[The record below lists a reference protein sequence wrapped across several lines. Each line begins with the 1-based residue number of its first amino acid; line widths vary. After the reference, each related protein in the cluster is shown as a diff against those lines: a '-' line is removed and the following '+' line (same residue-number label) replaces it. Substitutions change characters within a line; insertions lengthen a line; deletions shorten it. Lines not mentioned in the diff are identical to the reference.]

1 MFLLSTEEINMTR
14 NEYIKSFNSV
24 IDDKVKPMSSQNSLI
39 SIINQWLNNT
49 DASIVSSGKFIHEVR
64 EISSRTD
71 KEDIKK
77 TFKGSRLLSYLVNRD
92 ILSKFGKEIKRTK
105 DVVGYNWFGD
115 VNSYHLNNKEDPEN
129 IFTRRWI
136 SNFRLFKGQI
146 LKSASKLC
154 YGDYRQIHPL
164 ASDMIIVKEYELDK
178 NKVAIFVNYGFFTP
192 NANQKNINKFF
203 SIAST
208 ITYQLEA
215 ALGCMETVKSI
226 HTYPFK
232 NMCGW
237 EGYKIIISLR
247 EVKHTYSPTDKEI
260 YQQKCDEIVNTPKEE
275 TTLEELMEC
284 LDDSPEPIEIRPEV
298 IALEKAYKEVLEI
311 SNKAQ
316 KEYEKAKRI
325 WEESVNRLDRLEQAL
340 QLIK

>member
-1 MFLLSTEEINMTR
+1 MTR

-146 LKSASKLC
+146 LKSAFKLC

-247 EVKHTYSPTDKEI
+247 EVKRAYSPTDKEI
-260 YQQKCDEIVNTPKEE
+260 YQQKCEEIVNTPKEE

-284 LDDSPEPIEIRPEV
+284 LDDSPEPVEIRPEV
-298 IALEKAYKEVLEI
+298 IALEKAYKEALEI

-316 KEYEKAKRI
+316 KEYEKTKRI

>member
-1 MFLLSTEEINMTR
+1 MTR

-24 IDDKVKPMSSQNSLI
+24 IDDKVKPMSSQNSVL
-39 SIINQWLNNT
+39 SIVNQWLNNI
-49 DASIVSSGKFIHEVR
+49 DVSIVSSSRFIHEVR

-71 KEDIKK
+71 KDDIKK

-247 EVKHTYSPTDKEI
+247 EVKRTYSPTDKEI

>member
-1 MFLLSTEEINMTR
+1 MTR
-14 NEYIKSFNSV
+14 NEYIKSFNNV
-24 IDDKVKPMSSQNSLI
+24 IDNKVMPIPLFGQNSVL
-39 SIINQWLNNT
+39 SIINQWLNNI

-64 EISSRTD
+64 EISSRTNKD
-71 KEDIKK
+71 GIKK

-164 ASDMIIVKEYELDK
+164 AADMITIKEYELDK
-178 NKVAIFVNYGFFTP
+178 NKVAIFINYGFFTP
-192 NANQKNINKFF
+192 EANQKNINKFF
-203 SIAST
+203 SIASD
-208 ITYQLEA
+208 ITRQLET
-215 ALGCMETVKSI
+215 ALLCMETVENI
-226 HTYPFK
+226 HTCPFK
-232 NMCGW
+232 NICGW
-237 EGYKIIISLR
+237 EGYKIVVSLR
-247 EVKHTYSPTDKEI
+247 EVKCAYSPTDKEI

-298 IALEKAYKEVLEI
+298 IALEKAYKEALEI
-311 SNKAQ
+311 SNKAH
-316 KEYEKAKRI
+316 KEYEQAKRI

>member
-24 IDDKVKPMSSQNSLI
+24 IDDKVKPMSSKNSVI
-39 SIINQWLNNT
+39 FIINQWLNNT

-71 KEDIKK
+71 KDDIKK

-115 VNSYHLNNKEDPEN
+115 VNSYHLNKEDPEN

-164 ASDMIIVKEYELDK
+164 ASDMIIVKEYELDE

-215 ALGCMETVKSI
+215 VLGCMETVENI

-232 NMCGW
+232 NICGW
-237 EGYKIIISLR
+237 EGYKIVVSLR
-247 EVKHTYSPTDKEI
+247 EVKCAYSLTDKEI

-275 TTLEELMEC
+275 TTLEELIEC
-284 LDDSPEPIEIRPEV
+284 LDDSPEPVEIRPEV

-316 KEYEKAKRI
+316 KEYEQAKRI

>member
-1 MFLLSTEEINMTR
+1 MTR

-24 IDDKVKPMSSQNSLI
+24 IDDKVKPMSSKNSVI

-64 EISSRTD
+64 EISSRVD
-71 KEDIKK
+71 KDDIKK

-115 VNSYHLNNKEDPEN
+115 VNSYHLNKEAPEN
-129 IFTRRWI
+129 IFTRHWI

-164 ASDMIIVKEYELDK
+164 ASDMIIVKEYELDE

-208 ITYQLEA
+208 ITYQLKA
-215 ALGCMETVKSI
+215 VLGCMETVENI

-232 NMCGW
+232 NICGW
-237 EGYKIIISLR
+237 EGYKIVVSLR
-247 EVKHTYSPTDKEI
+247 EVKCTYSPTSKEI

-284 LDDSPEPIEIRPEV
+284 LDDSPEPVEIRPEV

-316 KEYEKAKRI
+316 KEYEQAKRI

>member
-24 IDDKVKPMSSQNSLI
+24 IDDKVKTVSSQNSVI

-49 DASIVSSGKFIHEVR
+49 DASIVSSSKFIHEVHK
-64 EISSRTD
+64 ISSREYKD
-71 KEDIKK
+71 DIKE
-77 TFKGSRLLSYLVNRD
+77 TFKGSRLLSYLVNQD
-92 ILSKFGKEIKRTK
+92 ILGKFGKEIKRTK

-129 IFTRRWI
+129 IFTRRWV
-136 SNFRLFKGQI
+136 SNFRLFKKQI

-154 YGDYRQIHPL
+154 YGDYRQIHPW
-164 ASDMIIVKEYELDK
+164 ASDMIIIKEYELDK
-178 NKVAIFVNYGFFTP
+178 NKAAIFVNYEFFTP
-192 NANQKNINKFF
+192 EANQKNINKFF
-203 SIAST
+203 SIASD
-208 ITYQLEA
+208 ITRQLET
-215 ALGCMETVKSI
+215 ALLCMETVENI

-232 NMCGW
+232 NICGW
-237 EGYKIIISLR
+237 EGYKIVVSLR
-247 EVKHTYSPTDKEI
+247 EVKCAYSPTDKEI
-260 YQQKCDEIVNTPKEE
+260 YQQKCEEIVNTPKEE
-275 TTLEELMEC
+275 TTLEHLIEC
-284 LDDSPEPIEIRPEV
+284 LDDSPEPVEIRPEV

-316 KEYEKAKRI
+316 KEYEQAKRI
-325 WEESVNRLDRLEQAL
+325 WEESVNRLNRLEQAL

>member
-1 MFLLSTEEINMTR
+1 MTR

-24 IDDKVKPMSSQNSLI
+24 IDDKVKPMSSKNSVI

-64 EISSRTD
+64 EISSRVD
-71 KEDIKK
+71 KDDIKK

-115 VNSYHLNNKEDPEN
+115 VNSYHLNKEAPEN

-164 ASDMIIVKEYELDK
+164 ASDMIIVKEYELDE

-208 ITYQLEA
+208 ITYQLKA
-215 ALGCMETVKSI
+215 VLGCMETVENI

-232 NMCGW
+232 NICGW
-237 EGYKIIISLR
+237 EGYKIVVSLR
-247 EVKHTYSPTDKEI
+247 EVKCTYSPTSKEI

-284 LDDSPEPIEIRPEV
+284 LDDSPEPVEIRPEV

-316 KEYEKAKRI
+316 KEYEQAKRI

>member
-1 MFLLSTEEINMTR
+1 MFLLSNEEINMTR

-24 IDDKVKPMSSQNSLI
+24 IDDKAIPMFGQNIVL
-39 SIINQWLNNT
+39 SIINQWLNSV
-49 DASIVSSGKFIHEVR
+49 DASIVSSTKFIHEIR
-64 EISSRTD
+64 KISSRVD
-71 KEDIKK
+71 KDVIKK
-77 TFKGSRLLSYLVNRD
+77 TFKESRLLSYLVNRD
-92 ILSKFGKEIKRTK
+92 ILGNFGKEIKRTK

-164 ASDMIIVKEYELDK
+164 ASDMIIVKEYELDE

-208 ITYQLEA
+208 ITYQLKA
-215 ALGCMETVKSI
+215 VLGCMETVENI

-232 NMCGW
+232 NICGW
-237 EGYKIIISLR
+237 EGYKIVVSLR
-247 EVKHTYSPTDKEI
+247 EVKCTYSPTSKEI

-275 TTLEELMEC
+275 TTLEELMDN
-284 LDDSPEPIEIRPEV
+284 LDDSPEPVEIRPEV

-316 KEYEKAKRI
+316 KEYEQAKKI

>member
-1 MFLLSTEEINMTR
+1 MTR

-24 IDDKVKPMSSQNSLI
+24 IDDKVKPVFSQNSVI

-64 EISSRTD
+64 EISSRVD
-71 KEDIKK
+71 KDDIKK

-115 VNSYHLNNKEDPEN
+115 VNSYHLNKEAPEN

-164 ASDMIIVKEYELDK
+164 ASDMIIVKEYELDE

-208 ITYQLEA
+208 ITYQLKA
-215 ALGCMETVKSI
+215 VLGCMETVENI

-232 NMCGW
+232 NICGW
-237 EGYKIIISLR
+237 EGYKIVVSLR
-247 EVKHTYSPTDKEI
+247 EVKCTYSPTSKEI

-284 LDDSPEPIEIRPEV
+284 LDDSPEPVEIRPEV

-316 KEYEKAKRI
+316 KEYEQAKRI

>member
-1 MFLLSTEEINMTR
+1 MTR

-24 IDDKVKPMSSQNSLI
+24 IDDKVKPVFSQNSVI

-71 KEDIKK
+71 KDDIKK

-136 SNFRLFKGQI
+136 SNFRLFKKQI

-154 YGDYRQIHPL
+154 YGDYRQIHPW
-164 ASDMIIVKEYELDK
+164 ASDMIIIKEYELDK
-178 NKVAIFVNYGFFTP
+178 NKAAIFVNYEFFTP
-192 NANQKNINKFF
+192 EANQKNINKFF
-203 SIAST
+203 SIASD
-208 ITYQLEA
+208 ITRQLET
-215 ALGCMETVKSI
+215 ALLCMETVKSI

-247 EVKHTYSPTDKEI
+247 EVKCACSPTDKEI

-284 LDDSPEPIEIRPEV
+284 LDDSPEPVEIRPEV

-316 KEYEKAKRI
+316 KEYEQAKRI

>member
-1 MFLLSTEEINMTR
+1 MTR

-24 IDDKVKPMSSQNSLI
+24 IDDKVKPMSSQNSVL
-39 SIINQWLNNT
+39 SIINQWLNNI
-49 DASIVSSGKFIHEVR
+49 DVSIVSSSRFIHEVR

-71 KEDIKK
+71 KDDIKK

-247 EVKHTYSPTDKEI
+247 EVKRTYSPTDKEI

-284 LDDSPEPIEIRPEV
+284 LDDSPEPIEVRPEV

>member
-24 IDDKVKPMSSQNSLI
+24 IDDKVKPKSSQNSVL
-39 SIINQWLNNT
+39 SIINQWLNNI
-49 DASIVSSGKFIHEVR
+49 DVSIVSSSRFIHEVR

-71 KEDIKK
+71 KDDIKK

-92 ILSKFGKEIKRTK
+92 ILGKFGKEIKRTK

-164 ASDMIIVKEYELDK
+164 ASDMVIVKEYELDK

-247 EVKHTYSPTDKEI
+247 EVKRTYSPTDKEI

-275 TTLEELMEC
+275 TTLEELMDN
-284 LDDSPEPIEIRPEV
+284 LDDSPKPVEIRPEV

>member
-1 MFLLSTEEINMTR
+1 MTR

-24 IDDKVKPMSSQNSLI
+24 IDDKVIPLFGQNSVL
-39 SIINQWLNNT
+39 SIINQWLNNI

-71 KEDIKK
+71 KDAIKK

-92 ILSKFGKEIKRTK
+92 ILGNFGKEIKRTK

-164 ASDMIIVKEYELDK
+164 ASDMIIVKEYELDE

-215 ALGCMETVKSI
+215 VLGCMETVENI

-232 NMCGW
+232 NICGW
-237 EGYKIIISLR
+237 EGYKIVVSLR
-247 EVKHTYSPTDKEI
+247 EVKCTYSPTSKEI

-284 LDDSPEPIEIRPEV
+284 LDDSPEPVEIRPEV

-316 KEYEKAKRI
+316 KEYEQAKKI

>member
-14 NEYIKSFNSV
+14 NEYIKSFNNV
-24 IDDKVKPMSSQNSLI
+24 IDDKVKPMSSQNSVI

-49 DASIVSSGKFIHEVR
+49 DASIVSSSKFIHEVR

-71 KEDIKK
+71 KDDIKK
-77 TFKGSRLLSYLVNRD
+77 TFKGSRLLSYLVNQD
-92 ILSKFGKEIKRTK
+92 ILGKFGKEIKRTK

-136 SNFRLFKGQI
+136 SNFRLFKKQI

-154 YGDYRQIHPL
+154 YGDYRQIHPW
-164 ASDMIIVKEYELDK
+164 ASDMIIIKEYELDK
-178 NKVAIFVNYGFFTP
+178 NKAAIFVNYEFFTP
-192 NANQKNINKFF
+192 EANQKNINKFF
-203 SIAST
+203 SIASD
-208 ITYQLEA
+208 ITRQLET
-215 ALGCMETVKSI
+215 ALLCMETVENI

-232 NMCGW
+232 NVCGW
-237 EGYKIIISLR
+237 EGYKIVVSLR
-247 EVKHTYSPTDKEI
+247 EVKCAYSLTDKEI
-260 YQQKCDEIVNTPKEE
+260 YQQKCEEIVNTPKEE
-275 TTLEELMEC
+275 TTLEELMDN
-284 LDDSPEPIEIRPEV
+284 LDDSPESVEIRPEV
-298 IALEKAYKEVLEI
+298 IALEKAYKEALEI

-316 KEYEKAKRI
+316 KEYEQAKRI

>member
-1 MFLLSTEEINMTR
+1 MTR

-24 IDDKVKPMSSQNSLI
+24 IDDKAIPMFGQNSVL
-39 SIINQWLNNT
+39 SIINQWLNSV
-49 DASIVSSGKFIHEVR
+49 DASIVSSTKFIHEIR
-64 EISSRTD
+64 KISSRVD
-71 KEDIKK
+71 KDVIKK
-77 TFKGSRLLSYLVNRD
+77 TFKESRLLSYLVNRD
-92 ILSKFGKEIKRTK
+92 ILGNFGKEIKRTK

-136 SNFRLFKGQI
+136 SNFRLFKKQI

-164 ASDMIIVKEYELDK
+164 ASDMIIIKEYELDK
-178 NKVAIFVNYGFFTP
+178 NKVSIFVNYGFFTP
-192 NANQKNINKFF
+192 ETNQKNINKFF

-208 ITYQLEA
+208 ITRQLET
-215 ALGCMETVKSI
+215 ALLCMETVENI

-232 NMCGW
+232 NICGW
-237 EGYKIIISLR
+237 EGYKLVISLR
-247 EVKHTYSPTDKEI
+247 EVKCAYSPTSKEI

-298 IALEKAYKEVLEI
+298 IALEKAYKEVLE
-311 SNKAQ
+311 
-316 KEYEKAKRI
+316 
-325 WEESVNRLDRLEQAL
+325 
-340 QLIK
+340 

>member
-1 MFLLSTEEINMTR
+1 MTR

-24 IDDKVKPMSSQNSLI
+24 IDDKVKPMSSKNSVI

-49 DASIVSSGKFIHEVR
+49 NASIVSSGKFIHEVR

-71 KEDIKK
+71 KDDIKK

-92 ILSKFGKEIKRTK
+92 IFSKFGKEIKRTK

-164 ASDMIIVKEYELDK
+164 ASDMIIVKEYELDE

-215 ALGCMETVKSI
+215 VLGCMETVENI

-232 NMCGW
+232 NICGW
-237 EGYKIIISLR
+237 EGYKIVVSLR
-247 EVKHTYSPTDKEI
+247 EVKCTYSPTSKEI

-298 IALEKAYKEVLEI
+298 IALEKAYKEALEI

>member
-1 MFLLSTEEINMTR
+1 MYKR
-14 NEYIKSFNSV
+14 
-24 IDDKVKPMSSQNSLI
+24 Q
-39 SIINQWLNNT
+39 
-49 DASIVSSGKFIHEVR
+49 
-64 EISSRTD
+64 
-71 KEDIKK
+71 
-77 TFKGSRLLSYLVNRD
+77 
-92 ILSKFGKEIKRTK
+92 ILGNFGKEIKRTK

-115 VNSYHLNNKEDPEN
+115 VNSYHLNKEDPEN

-164 ASDMIIVKEYELDK
+164 ASDMIIVKEYELDE

-208 ITYQLEA
+208 ITRQLET
-215 ALGCMETVKSI
+215 ALLCMETVENI

-232 NMCGW
+232 NICGW
-237 EGYKIIISLR
+237 EGYKIVISLR
-247 EVKHTYSPTDKEI
+247 EVKCAYSPTDKEI
-260 YQQKCDEIVNTPKEE
+260 YQQKCEEIVNTPKEE
-275 TTLEELMEC
+275 TTLEELMNN
-284 LDDSPEPIEIRPEV
+284 LDDSPEPVEIRPEV

-316 KEYEKAKRI
+316 KEYEQAKRI

>member
-1 MFLLSTEEINMTR
+1 MTR

-24 IDDKVKPMSSQNSLI
+24 IDDKVKPMSSKNSVI
-39 SIINQWLNNT
+39 FIINQWLNNT

-71 KEDIKK
+71 KDDIKK

-164 ASDMIIVKEYELDK
+164 ASDMIIIKEYELDK
-178 NKVAIFVNYGFFTP
+178 NKVAIFVNYEFFTP
-192 NANQKNINKFF
+192 EANQKNINKFF

-208 ITYQLEA
+208 ITHQLET
-215 ALGCMETVKSI
+215 ALDCMETVKSI

-232 NMCGW
+232 NIGGW
-237 EGYKIIISLR
+237 EGYKIVISLR
-247 EVKHTYSPTDKEI
+247 EVKCAYSLTDKEI
-260 YQQKCDEIVNTPKEE
+260 YQQKCEEIVNTPKEE
-275 TTLEELMEC
+275 TTLEELMDN
-284 LDDSPEPIEIRPEV
+284 LDDSLEPVEIRPEV
-298 IALEKAYKEVLEI
+298 VALEKAYKEVLEI

-316 KEYEKAKRI
+316 KEYEKAKKI

>member
-1 MFLLSTEEINMTR
+1 MTR

-24 IDDKVKPMSSQNSLI
+24 IDDKVKTVSSQNSVI

-49 DASIVSSGKFIHEVR
+49 DASIVSSSKFIHEVHK
-64 EISSRTD
+64 ISSREYKD
-71 KEDIKK
+71 DIKE
-77 TFKGSRLLSYLVNRD
+77 TFKRSRLLSYLVNQD
-92 ILSKFGKEIKRTK
+92 ILGKFGKEIKRTK

-115 VNSYHLNNKEDPEN
+115 VNSYHLNVKEDPEN

-136 SNFRLFKGQI
+136 SNFRLFKKQI

-154 YGDYRQIHPL
+154 YGDYRQIHPW
-164 ASDMIIVKEYELDK
+164 ASDMIIIKEYELDK
-178 NKVAIFVNYGFFTP
+178 NKAAIFVNYEFFTP
-192 NANQKNINKFF
+192 EANQKNINKFF
-203 SIAST
+203 SIASD
-208 ITYQLEA
+208 ITRQLET
-215 ALGCMETVKSI
+215 ALLCMETVENI

-232 NMCGW
+232 NICGW
-237 EGYKIIISLR
+237 EGYKIVVSLR
-247 EVKHTYSPTDKEI
+247 EVKRAYSPTDKEI

-275 TTLEELMEC
+275 TTFEELMEC
-284 LDDSPEPIEIRPEV
+284 LDDSPEPVEIRPEV

-316 KEYEKAKRI
+316 KEYEQAKRI
-325 WEESVNRLDRLEQAL
+325 WEESVNRLNRLEQAL

>member
-1 MFLLSTEEINMTR
+1 MTR

-24 IDDKVKPMSSQNSLI
+24 IDDKVKPVSSQNSVI

-49 DASIVSSGKFIHEVR
+49 DASIVSSSKFIHEVHK
-64 EISSRTD
+64 ISSREYKD
-71 KEDIKK
+71 DIKE
-77 TFKGSRLLSYLVNRD
+77 TFKGSRLLSYLVNQD
-92 ILSKFGKEIKRTK
+92 ILGKFGKEIKRTK

-154 YGDYRQIHPL
+154 YGDYRQIHPW
-164 ASDMIIVKEYELDK
+164 ASDMIIIKEYELDK
-178 NKVAIFVNYGFFTP
+178 NKAAIFVNYEFFTP
-192 NANQKNINKFF
+192 EANQKNINKFF
-203 SIAST
+203 SIASD
-208 ITYQLEA
+208 ITRQLET
-215 ALGCMETVKSI
+215 ALLCMETVENI

-232 NMCGW
+232 NICGW
-237 EGYKIIISLR
+237 EGYKIVVSLR
-247 EVKHTYSPTDKEI
+247 EVKCTYSLTDKEI
-260 YQQKCDEIVNTPKEE
+260 HQKKCEEIVNAPKEE
-275 TTLEELMEC
+275 TTLEELMDW

-298 IALEKAYKEVLEI
+298 IALEKAYKEALEI
-311 SNKAQ
+311 KNKAE
-316 KEYEKAKRI
+316 KEYESAKRI

>member
-1 MFLLSTEEINMTR
+1 MFLLSTEEIIMTR

-24 IDDKVKPMSSQNSLI
+24 IDDKVKPMSSKNSVI

-64 EISSRTD
+64 EISSRVD
-71 KEDIKK
+71 KDDIKK

-115 VNSYHLNNKEDPEN
+115 VNSYHLNKEAPEN

-164 ASDMIIVKEYELDK
+164 ASDMIIVKEYELDE

-208 ITYQLEA
+208 ITYQLKA
-215 ALGCMETVKSI
+215 VLGCMETVENI

-232 NMCGW
+232 NICGW
-237 EGYKIIISLR
+237 EGYKIVVSLR
-247 EVKHTYSPTDKEI
+247 EVKCTYSPTSKEI

-284 LDDSPEPIEIRPEV
+284 LDDSPEPVEIRPEV

-316 KEYEKAKRI
+316 KEYEQAKRI

>member
-1 MFLLSTEEINMTR
+1 MTR

-24 IDDKVKPMSSQNSLI
+24 IDDKVKPVFSQNSVI

-49 DASIVSSGKFIHEVR
+49 DASIVSSSKFIHEVHK
-64 EISSRTD
+64 ISSRTNKD
-71 KEDIKK
+71 AIKK

-92 ILSKFGKEIKRTK
+92 ILGKFGKEIKRTK
-105 DVVGYNWFGD
+105 DVVGYSWFGD
-115 VNSYHLNNKEDPEN
+115 VNSYHLNKEDPEN

-136 SNFRLFKGQI
+136 SNFRLFKKQI

-154 YGDYRQIHPL
+154 YGDYRQIHPWT
-164 ASDMIIVKEYELDK
+164 SDMIIIKEYELDK
-178 NKVAIFVNYGFFTP
+178 NKAAIFVNYEFFTP
-192 NANQKNINKFF
+192 EANQKNINKFF
-203 SIAST
+203 SIASD
-208 ITYQLEA
+208 ITRQLET
-215 ALGCMETVKSI
+215 ALLCMETVENI

-232 NMCGW
+232 NICGW
-237 EGYKIIISLR
+237 EGYKIVVSLR
-247 EVKHTYSPTDKEI
+247 EVKCAYSPTDKEI

-284 LDDSPEPIEIRPEV
+284 LDDSPEPVEIRPEV

-316 KEYEKAKRI
+316 KEYEQAKRI

>member
-1 MFLLSTEEINMTR
+1 MTR

-24 IDDKVKPMSSQNSLI
+24 IDDKVKPVFSQNSVI
-39 SIINQWLNNT
+39 SIINQWLNNI
-49 DASIVSSGKFIHEVR
+49 DASIVSSSKFIHEVHK
-64 EISSRTD
+64 ISSREYKD
-71 KEDIKK
+71 DIKE
-77 TFKGSRLLSYLVNRD
+77 TFKGSRLLSYLVNQD
-92 ILSKFGKEIKRTK
+92 ILGKFGKEIKRTK
-105 DVVGYNWFGD
+105 DVVGYSWFGD

-136 SNFRLFKGQI
+136 SNFRLFKKQI

-154 YGDYRQIHPL
+154 YGDYRQIHPW
-164 ASDMIIVKEYELDK
+164 ASDMIIIKEYELDK
-178 NKVAIFVNYGFFTP
+178 NKAAIFVNYEFFTP
-192 NANQKNINKFF
+192 EANQKNINKFF
-203 SIAST
+203 SIASD
-208 ITYQLEA
+208 ITRQLET
-215 ALGCMETVKSI
+215 ALLCMETVENI

-232 NMCGW
+232 NICGW
-237 EGYKIIISLR
+237 EGYKIVVSLR
-247 EVKHTYSPTDKEI
+247 EVKCAYSLTDKEI

-316 KEYEKAKRI
+316 KEYEQAKRI

>member
-1 MFLLSTEEINMTR
+1 MTR
-14 NEYIKSFNSV
+14 NEYIKSFNRV
-24 IDDKVKPMSSQNSLI
+24 IDDKVKPMSSQNAVL
-39 SIINQWLNNT
+39 SIINQWLSSI
-49 DASIVSSGKFIHEVR
+49 DASIVSSSKFIHEVR
-64 EISSRTD
+64 EISSRVD
-71 KEDIKK
+71 KDDIKII
-77 TFKGSRLLSYLVNRD
+77 FKGSRLLSYLVNRD

-178 NKVAIFVNYGFFTP
+178 NKVAIFVNYEFFTP
-192 NANQKNINKFF
+192 EANQKNINKFF

-208 ITYQLEA
+208 ITHQLET
-215 ALGCMETVKSI
+215 ALDCMETVKSI

-232 NMCGW
+232 NIGGW
-237 EGYKIIISLR
+237 EGYKIVISLR
-247 EVKHTYSPTDKEI
+247 EVKCAYSLTDKEI
-260 YQQKCDEIVNTPKEE
+260 YQQKCEEIVNTPKEE
-275 TTLEELMEC
+275 TTLEELMDN
-284 LDDSPEPIEIRPEV
+284 LDDSLEPVEIRPEV

>member
-24 IDDKVKPMSSQNSLI
+24 IDDKVKPMSSQNSVI
-39 SIINQWLNNT
+39 SIINQWLNNI
-49 DASIVSSGKFIHEVR
+49 DVSIVSSSKFIHEVR

-71 KEDIKK
+71 KDDIKK

-92 ILSKFGKEIKRTK
+92 ILGKFGKEIKRTK
-105 DVVGYNWFGD
+105 DVIGYNWFGD

-192 NANQKNINKFF
+192 DANQKNINKFF

-247 EVKHTYSPTDKEI
+247 EVKRAYSLTDKEI
-260 YQQKCDEIVNTPKEE
+260 YQQKCEEIVNTPKEE
-275 TTLEELMEC
+275 TTLEELMDN
-284 LDDSPEPIEIRPEV
+284 LDDSPEPVEIRPEV

>member
-1 MFLLSTEEINMTR
+1 MTR

-24 IDDKVKPMSSQNSLI
+24 IDDKVKPMSSQNNVI
-39 SIINQWLNNT
+39 SIINQWLNNI
-49 DASIVSSGKFIHEVR
+49 DVSIVSSSKFIHEVHK
-64 EISSRTD
+64 ISSREYKD
-71 KEDIKK
+71 DIKE
-77 TFKGSRLLSYLVNRD
+77 TFKGSRLLSYLVNQD
-92 ILSKFGKEIKRTK
+92 ILGKFGKEIKRTK

-115 VNSYHLNNKEDPEN
+115 VNSYHLNIKEDPEN

-136 SNFRLFKGQI
+136 SNFRLFKKQI

-154 YGDYRQIHPL
+154 YGDYRQIHPW
-164 ASDMIIVKEYELDK
+164 ASDMIIIKEYKLDK
-178 NKVAIFVNYGFFTP
+178 NKAAIFVNYGFFTP
-192 NANQKNINKFF
+192 EANQKNINKFF
-203 SIAST
+203 SIASD
-208 ITYQLEA
+208 ITRQLET
-215 ALGCMETVKSI
+215 ALLCMETVENI

-237 EGYKIIISLR
+237 EGYKIVVSLR
-247 EVKHTYSPTDKEI
+247 EVKCAYSLTDKEI
-260 YQQKCDEIVNTPKEE
+260 YQQKCEEIVNTPKEE
-275 TTLEELMEC
+275 TTLEELMDN
-284 LDDSPEPIEIRPEV
+284 LDDSPESVEIRPEV

-316 KEYEKAKRI
+316 KEYEQAKRI

>member
-1 MFLLSTEEINMTR
+1 MTR

-24 IDDKVKPMSSQNSLI
+24 IDDKVKPMSSKNSVI

-64 EISSRTD
+64 EISRRTD
-71 KEDIKK
+71 KDDIKK

-115 VNSYHLNNKEDPEN
+115 VNSYHLNKEDPEN

-164 ASDMIIVKEYELDK
+164 ASDMIIIKEYELDK
-178 NKVAIFVNYGFFTP
+178 NKAAIFVNYEFFTP
-192 NANQKNINKFF
+192 EANQKNINKFF
-203 SIAST
+203 SIASD
-208 ITYQLEA
+208 ITRQLET
-215 ALGCMETVKSI
+215 ALLCMETVENI

-232 NMCGW
+232 NICGW
-237 EGYKIIISLR
+237 EGYKIVVSLR
-247 EVKHTYSPTDKEI
+247 EVKCTYSPTSKEI

-284 LDDSPEPIEIRPEV
+284 LDDSPEPVEIRPEV

-316 KEYEKAKRI
+316 KEYEQAKRI